1 MAHRISK
8 SGSDSVLVDSN
19 THPQTMSVLR
29 TRMEPIG
36 ISVVEASIADMNP
49 VEAMEF
55 MKNHME
61 NTLSNEEFLVS
72 MNS

>member
-1 MAHRISK
+1 MKENIQPLTQEQLDLAYK
-8 SGSDSVLVDSN
+8 KF
-19 THPQTMSVLR
+19 
-29 TRMEPIG
+29 
-36 ISVVEASIADMNP
+36 IADMNP

-55 MKNHME
+55 MKSHME

>member
-1 MAHRISK
+1 
-8 SGSDSVLVDSN
+8 
-19 THPQTMSVLR
+19 
-29 TRMEPIG
+29 
-36 ISVVEASIADMNP
+36 MNP